1 MIFEASRAKA
11 IDKLNNFVELNLTD
25 YSKLRNFDFGPSKR
39 SNISCL
45 SPYITHGII
54 NELEVID
61 KSLKKFSFAKNEKF
75 IQEVLWRVYWK
86 GWLELRPNVW
96 SDYLIEL
103 EENRNDFKHNQ
114 NYQDAIEGKTNIDCF
129 NQWIIELKENN
140 YLHNHT
146 RMWFASIWIFTL
158 ELPWQLGAEFFM
170 KHLYDGDAAS
180 NTLGWRWVAGVQTQ
194 GKHYLASE
202 WNINKFTNNRFKN
215 IKLKEN
221 ASPMFSNKTYPIN
234 KKDFLNSEI
243 VEGKTLLI
251 FENNMS
257 FEFSDFREH
266 KFKKTLLI
274 SNSNENRI
282 IKLSEKV
289 LDFKAN
295 LLEDQKTRLEKE
307 SINCEIINI
316 NDLKNISEDV
326 YALYPTVGENLNFIE
341 SNDLKNINFLFRKLD
356 QFSWQYCNKG
366 FFNFKNYIPKIISN
380 FNGL

>member
-1 MIFEASRAKA
+1 MMFEASRAKA
-11 IDKLNNFVELNLTD
+11 VDKLNNFVENNLID
-25 YSKLRNFDFGPSKR
+25 YSKLRNFDFGPSNR

-45 SPYITHGII
+45 SPYITHGVI

-75 IQEVLWRVYWK
+75 IQEVLWRTYWK

-103 EENRNDFKHNQ
+103 DNVRNQFKNNQ
-114 NYQDAIEGKTNIDCF
+114 NYLDAIEGKTNIDCF
-129 NQWIIELKENN
+129 NQWVVELKENN

-170 KHLYDGDAAS
+170 QHLYDGDAAS

-215 IKLKEN
+215 IKLNEN
-221 ASPMFSNKTYPIN
+221 ATPIFSDKTYPVN

-243 VEGKTLLI
+243 LEDQTLLI
-251 FENNMS
+251 FENNMT
-257 FEFSDFREH
+257 FEFSDFKEH
-266 KFKKTLLI
+266 KFKKILLVL
-274 SNSNENRI
+274 NNTNRA

-289 LDFKAN
+289 LKFKAE
-295 LLEDQKTRLEKE
+295 LLKDQKTRLEEK

-316 NDLKNISEDV
+316 SDLKNIAENV
-326 YALYPTVGENLNFIE
+326 YGLYPTVGENFDFIQ
-341 SNDLKNINFLFRKLD
+341 NNNLKNIKLLYRKLD

-366 FFNFKNYIPKIISN
+366 FFNFKNYIPKIIAK
-380 FNGL
+380 FN

>member
-11 IDKLNNFVELNLTD
+11 VDKLNHFVENNLSE
-25 YSKLRNFDFGPSKR
+25 YSKLRNFDFGTDNR

-61 KSLKKFSFAKNEKF
+61 KSLKKFSFQKNEKF

-103 EENRNDFKHNQ
+103 DKIKKEFKNNQ
-114 NYQDAIEGKTNIDCF
+114 SYLDAIEGKTNVDCF
-129 NQWIIELKENN
+129 NQWVIELKESN

-170 KHLYDGDAAS
+170 QHLYDGDAAS
-180 NTLGWRWVAGVQTQ
+180 NTLGWRWVAGIQTQ

-215 IKLKEN
+215 IKLNEN
-221 ASPMFSNKTYPIN
+221 AKPISNDKIYSVIN
-234 KKDFLNSEI
+234 KSFKNSEI
-243 VEGKTLLI
+243 LEDKTLLI
-251 FENNMS
+251 FENNMT
-257 FEFSDFREH
+257 FELSDFKEH
-266 KFKKTLLI
+266 KFKKILLV
-274 SNSNENRI
+274 SNNTDRT

-289 LDFKAN
+289 LKFKAN
-295 LLEDQKTRLEKE
+295 LLEDQKIRLKEK
-307 SINCEIINI
+307 SINCETINI
-316 NDLKNISEDV
+316 NDLKNITEEV
-326 YALYPTVGENLNFIE
+326 YALYPTVGENLNFIQ
-341 SNDLKNINFLFRKLD
+341 NNQLKNIRFLYRKLD

-366 FFNFKNYIPKIISN
+366 FFNFKNYIPKIIAN
-380 FNGL
+380 FN

>member
-1 MIFEASRAKA
+1 MMFEASRAKA
-11 IDKLNNFVELNLTD
+11 IDKLNIFIENNLSE
-25 YSKLRNFDFGPSKR
+25 YSKLRNFDFGPDNR

-45 SPYITHGII
+45 SPYITHGVI

-61 KSLKKFSFAKNEKF
+61 KSLKKFSFSKNEKF

-103 EENRNDFKHNQ
+103 DKIKNEFKDNQ
-114 NYQDAIEGKTNIDCF
+114 NYLNAIEGKTEIDCF
-129 NQWIIELKENN
+129 NQWVNELKENN
-140 YLHNHT
+140 YLHNHS

-170 KHLYDGDAAS
+170 QNLYDCDAAS
-180 NTLGWRWVAGVQTQ
+180 NPLGWRWVAGVQTQ

-215 IKLKEN
+215 IKLNEN
-221 ASPMFSNKTYPIN
+221 ATPIFSDKTYPVN

-243 VEGKTLLI
+243 LEDKTLLI
-251 FENNMS
+251 FENNMT
-257 FEFSDFREH
+257 FEFSDFKEH
-266 KFKKTLLI
+266 QFKKILLV
-274 SNSNENRI
+274 SNETNRT

-289 LDFKAN
+289 LKFKAY
-295 LLEDQKTRLEKE
+295 LLEDQKIRLEEK
-307 SINCEIINI
+307 SINCEIINTK
-316 NDLKNISEDV
+316 DFKNIIEEV
-326 YALYPTVGENLNFIE
+326 YALYPTVGENLDFIQ
-341 SNDLKNINFLFRKLD
+341 NNQLKNIKFLYRKLD

-366 FFNFKNYIPKIISN
+366 FFNFKNYIPKIIAK
-380 FNGL
+380 FN

>member
-1 MIFEASRAKA
+1 MIFAASRAKA
-11 IDKLNNFVELNLTD
+11 IDQLNNFIEQNLTD
-25 YSKLRNFDFGPSKR
+25 YSKLRNFDFGPDNR

-54 NELEVID
+54 NELEVVD

-96 SDYLIEL
+96 SDYLNEL
-103 EENRNDFKHNQ
+103 GKIKDEFKNNQ
-114 NYQDAIEGKTNIDCF
+114 SYLDAIEGKTNVDCF
-129 NQWIIELKENN
+129 NQWVIELKENN

-170 KHLYDGDAAS
+170 QHLYDGDAAS

-215 IKLKEN
+215 IKLNEN
-221 ASPMFSNKTYPIN
+221 AKPISSDRTYSVTNKR
-234 KKDFLNSEI
+234 FENSEI
-243 VEGKTLLI
+243 YEDKTLLI
-251 FENNMS
+251 FENNMT
-257 FEFSDFREH
+257 FEFSDFKEH
-266 KFKKTLLI
+266 KFKKILLV
-274 SNSNENRI
+274 SNDTNRT

-289 LDFKAN
+289 LKFKAN
-295 LLEDQKTRLEKE
+295 LLEDQKIRLEEK
-307 SINCEIINI
+307 SINCETINI
-316 NDLKNISEDV
+316 NDLKNITEEV
-326 YALYPTVGENLNFIE
+326 YALYPTVGENFDFIQ
-341 SNDLKNINFLFRKLD
+341 NNQLRNIKFLYRKLD

-366 FFNFKNYIPKIISN
+366 FFNFKNYIPKIIAN
-380 FNGL
+380 FN

>member
-1 MIFEASRAKA
+1 MIFGSSRAKA
-11 IDKLNNFVELNLTD
+11 VDQLNNFIEQNLTD
-25 YSKLRNFDFGPSKR
+25 YSKLRNFDFGPDHK
-39 SNISCL
+39 SNVSCL

-75 IQEVLWRVYWK
+75 IQEVLWRIYWK

-103 EENRNDFKHNQ
+103 SKVKNEFKNNQ
-114 NYQDAIEGKTNIDCF
+114 SYLDAIEGKTNMDCF
-129 NQWIIELKENN
+129 NQWVIELKDNN

-170 KHLYDGDAAS
+170 QHLYDGDAAS

-194 GKHYLASE
+194 GKHYLATE

-215 IKLKEN
+215 IKLNEN
-221 ASPMFSNKTYPIN
+221 ANPISNDKIYSVTS
-234 KKDFLNSEI
+234 KSFENSEI
-243 VEGKTLLI
+243 SEDKTLLI
-251 FENNMS
+251 FENNMT
-257 FEFSDFREH
+257 FEFSDFKEH
-266 KFKKTLLI
+266 KFKKILLI
-274 SNSNENRI
+274 SNDTNRA

-289 LDFKAN
+289 LKFKAD
-295 LLEDQKTRLEKE
+295 LLEDQKTRLKEKAV
-307 SINCEIINI
+307 NCEIINI
-316 NDLKNISEDV
+316 NDLKNITEET
-326 YALYPTVGENLNFIE
+326 YALYPSIGENLDFIKL
-341 SNDLKNINFLFRKLD
+341 NDLKNIKFLYRKLD

-366 FFNFKNYIPKIISN
+366 FFNFKNYIPKIIAN
-380 FNGL
+380 FN

>member
-1 MIFEASRAKA
+1 MLFEASRAKA
-11 IDKLNNFVELNLTD
+11 VDKLNNFVEKNLTD
-25 YSKLRNFDFGPSKR
+25 YSKLRNFDLGPSNR

-45 SPYITHGII
+45 SPYITHGVI
-54 NELEVID
+54 NELEVIN

-75 IQEVLWRVYWK
+75 IQEVLWRTYWK

-103 EENRNDFKHNQ
+103 DNVRNQFKNNQ
-114 NYQDAIEGKTNIDCF
+114 NYLDAIEGKTDIDCF
-129 NQWIIELKENN
+129 NQWVVELKENN

-158 ELPWQLGAEFFM
+158 KLPWQLGAEFFM
-170 KHLYDGDAAS
+170 QHLYDGDAAS

-202 WNINKFTNNRFKN
+202 WNINKFTNNRFQN
-215 IKLKEN
+215 IKLNEN
-221 ASPMFSNKTYPIN
+221 ATPIFSDKTYSVN

-243 VEGKTLLI
+243 LEDQTLLI
-251 FENNMS
+251 FENNMT
-257 FEFSDFREH
+257 FEFSDFKEH
-266 KFKKTLLI
+266 KFKKILLVL
-274 SNSNENRI
+274 NNTNRI

-289 LDFKAN
+289 LKFKAD
-295 LLEDQKTRLEKE
+295 LLRDQKIRLEEK

-316 NDLKNISEDV
+316 SDLKNIAENV
-326 YALYPTVGENLNFIE
+326 YALYPTVGENFDFIQD
-341 SNDLKNINFLFRKLD
+341 NNLKNIKLLYRKLD

-366 FFNFKNYIPKIISN
+366 FFNFKNYIPKIIAK
-380 FNGL
+380 FN

>member
-11 IDKLNNFVELNLTD
+11 VDQLNNFIEQNLTD
-25 YSKLRNFDFGPSKR
+25 YSKLRNFDFGPDNR

-96 SDYLIEL
+96 SDYLNEL
-103 EENRNDFKHNQ
+103 GKIKNEFKNNQ
-114 NYQDAIEGKTNIDCF
+114 NYLDAIEGKTNVDCF
-129 NQWIIELKENN
+129 NQWVIELKESN

-170 KHLYDGDAAS
+170 QHLYDGDAAS

-215 IKLKEN
+215 IKLNEN
-221 ASPMFSNKTYPIN
+221 ASPIFSDKTYAIN

-243 VEGKTLLI
+243 LEGKTLLI
-251 FENNMS
+251 FENNMA
-257 FEFSDFREH
+257 FEFSDFKEH
-266 KFKKTLLI
+266 KFKKALLV
-274 SNSNENRI
+274 SNSNENRF

-295 LLEDQKTRLEKE
+295 LLEDQKTRLEKK
-307 SINCEIINI
+307 SIDCEIINI
-316 NDLKNISEDV
+316 NNLKNITEEV
-326 YALYPTVGENLNFIE
+326 YALYPTIGENLDFIKL
-341 SNDLKNINFLFRKLD
+341 NDLKNIKFLYRKLD

-366 FFNFKNYIPKIISN
+366 FFNFKNYIPKIIAN
-380 FNGL
+380 FNFL